1 MNQLIVLRFVCLAI
15 GYAFGLFQTAY
26 IIGKSKGIDIR
37 EHGSGN
43 AGTTNAMRNAG
54 TTNAMRILGT
64 RAGLTVFLG
73 DMLKSLFAL
82 LLVGLLFGHSH
93 PEAVYLLKVWTF
105 AGVVLGHDYPFY
117 MNFKGGKGVAVVAGF
132 IFGFHWSFIP
142 TGILLFFVPYLT
154 TKYVS
159 LGSLLLYLGT
169 FIQLVIEG
177 CMGMFGDLGPMLPEI
192 IVIQGILTFMAWYRH
207 RENIGRLL
215 AGKER
220 KTYIFK
226 RNSEQLDLKK

>member
-26 IIGKSKGIDIR
+26 ILGKSKGIDIR

-43 AGTTNAMRNAG
+43 AGTTNAMRIMG
-54 TTNAMRILGT
+54 TK
-64 RAGLTVFLG
+64 AGLTVFLG
-73 DMLKSLFAL
+73 DMLKSLLAL
-82 LLVGLLFGHSH
+82 LLVGFLFGHSH

-117 MNFKGGKGVAVVAGF
+117 MNFRGGKGVAVVAGF

-169 FIQLVIEG
+169 FVQLVIEG
-177 CMGMFGDLGPMLPEI
+177 CTGMFGDLGPMLPEI
-192 IVIQGILTFMAWYRH
+192 IIIQGILTFMAWYRH

>member
-26 IIGKSKGIDIR
+26 ILGKSKGIDIR

-43 AGTTNAMRNAG
+43 AGTTNAMRIMG
-54 TTNAMRILGT
+54 TK
-64 RAGLTVFLG
+64 AGLTVFLG
-73 DMLKSLFAL
+73 DMLKSLLAL
-82 LLVGLLFGHSH
+82 LLVGFLFGHSH

-117 MNFKGGKGVAVVAGF
+117 MNFRGGKGVAVVAGF
-132 IFGFHWSFIP
+132 IFGFHWTFIP

-177 CMGMFGDLGPMLPEI
+177 CTGMFGDLGPMLPEI
-192 IVIQGILTFMAWYRH
+192 IIIQGILTFMAWYRH

>member
-26 IIGKSKGIDIR
+26 ILGKSKGIDIR

-43 AGTTNAMRNAG
+43 AGTTNAMRIMG
-54 TTNAMRILGT
+54 TK
-64 RAGLTVFLG
+64 AGLTVFLG
-73 DMLKSLFAL
+73 DMLKSLLAL
-82 LLVGLLFGHSH
+82 LLVGFLFGHSH
-93 PEAVYLLKVWTF
+93 PEAVFLLKVWTF

-117 MNFKGGKGVAVVAGF
+117 MNFRGGKGVAVVAGF

-177 CMGMFGDLGPMLPEI
+177 CTGMFGNLGPMLPEI
-192 IVIQGILTFMAWYRH
+192 IIIQGILTFMAWYRH

>member
-43 AGTTNAMRNAG
+43 AGTTNAMRIMG
-54 TTNAMRILGT
+54 TK
-64 RAGLTVFLG
+64 AGLTVFLG
-73 DMLKSLFAL
+73 DMLKSLLAL
-82 LLVGLLFGHSH
+82 LLVGFLFGHSH

-177 CMGMFGDLGPMLPEI
+177 CTGMFGDLGPMLPEI
-192 IVIQGILTFMAWYRH
+192 IIIQGILTFMAWYRH

>member
-26 IIGKSKGIDIR
+26 ILGKSKGIDIR

-43 AGTTNAMRNAG
+43 AGTTNAMRIMG
-54 TTNAMRILGT
+54 TK
-64 RAGLTVFLG
+64 AGLTVFLG
-73 DMLKSLFAL
+73 DMLKSLLAL
-82 LLVGLLFGHSH
+82 LLVGFLFGHSH

-117 MNFKGGKGVAVVAGF
+117 MNFRGGKGVAVVAGF
-132 IFGFHWSFIP
+132 IFGFHWTFIP

-169 FIQLVIEG
+169 FVQLVIEG
-177 CMGMFGDLGPMLPEI
+177 CTGMFGDLGPMLPEI
-192 IVIQGILTFMAWYRH
+192 IIIQGILTFMAWYRH

>member
-26 IIGKSKGIDIR
+26 ILGKSKGIDIR

-43 AGTTNAMRNAG
+43 AGTTNAMRIMG
-54 TTNAMRILGT
+54 TK
-64 RAGLTVFLG
+64 AGLTVFLG
-73 DMLKSLFAL
+73 DMLKSLLAL
-82 LLVGLLFGHSH
+82 LLVGFLFGHSH

>member
-1 MNQLIVLRFVCLAI
+1 MNQLIVLRIVCLVI
-15 GYAFGLFQTAY
+15 GYVFGLFQTAY
-26 IIGKSKGIDIR
+26 LLGKSKGIDIR

-43 AGTTNAMRNAG
+43 AGTTNAMR
-54 TTNAMRILGT
+54 ILGPK
-64 RAGLTVFLG
+64 AGLTVFLG
-73 DMLKSLFAL
+73 DMLKSLIAI
-82 LLVGLLFGHSH
+82 LLVGALFGKSH

-105 AGVVLGHDYPFY
+105 AGVVLGHDYPIY
-117 MNFKGGKGVAVVAGF
+117 MGFKGGKGVAVMAGF
-132 IFGFHWSFIP
+132 VFGFHWSFIP
-142 TGILLFFVPYLT
+142 TGLLLFFIPYLT
-154 TKYVS
+154 TKFVS

-169 FIQLVIEG
+169 WIQLIIEG
-177 CMGMFGDLGPMLPEI
+177 RMGMFGISGAMLIEI

-226 RNSEQLDLKK
+226 RNSEQINIK

>member
-26 IIGKSKGIDIR
+26 ILGKSKGIDIR

-43 AGTTNAMRNAG
+43 AGTTNAMRIMG
-54 TTNAMRILGT
+54 TK
-64 RAGLTVFLG
+64 AGLTVFLG
-73 DMLKSLFAL
+73 DMLKSLLAL
-82 LLVGLLFGHSH
+82 LLVGFLFGHSH

-117 MNFKGGKGVAVVAGF
+117 MNFRGGKGVAVVAGF
-132 IFGFHWSFIP
+132 IFGFHWTFIP

-177 CMGMFGDLGPMLPEI
+177 CTGMFGNLGPMLPEI
-192 IVIQGILTFMAWYRH
+192 IIIQGILTFMAWYRH

>member
-26 IIGKSKGIDIR
+26 ILGKSKGIDIR
-37 EHGSGN
+37 EHGSG
-43 AGTTNAMRNAG
+43 NAG

-93 PEAVYLLKVWTF
+93 SEAVYLRKVWTF

>member
-26 IIGKSKGIDIR
+26 ILGKSKGIDIR
-37 EHGSGN
+37 EHGSG
-43 AGTTNAMRNAG
+43 NAG

-82 LLVGLLFGHSH
+82 LLVGFLFGHSH
-93 PEAVYLLKVWTF
+93 PEAVCLLKAWTF

-177 CMGMFGDLGPMLPEI
+177 CTGMFGNLGPMLPEI
-192 IVIQGILTFMAWYRH
+192 IIIQGILTFMAWYRH

>member
-1 MNQLIVLRFVCLAI
+1 MIGLRILCLAI
-15 GYAFGLFQTAY
+15 GYLFGNFQTAY
-26 IIGKSKGIDIR
+26 ILGKMKGIDIR
-37 EHGSGN
+37 EYGSGN
-43 AGTTNAMRNAG
+43 AGTTNAIRV
-54 TTNAMRILGT
+54 LGT
-64 RAGLTVFLG
+64 KAGLTVFVG

-82 LLVGLLFGHSH
+82 ILVGLLFGKSH
-93 PEAVYLLKVWTF
+93 PESVYLLKSWAF
-105 AGVVLGHDYPFY
+105 MGVVLGHDFPFY

-177 CMGMFGDLGPMLPEI
+177 CTGMFGNLGPMLPEI
-192 IVIQGILTFMAWYRH
+192 IIIQGILTFMAWYRH

>member
-43 AGTTNAMRNAG
+43 AGTTNAMR
-54 TTNAMRILGT
+54 ILGT

-82 LLVGLLFGHSH
+82 LLVGFLFGHSH
-93 PEAVYLLKVWTF
+93 PEAVCLLKVWTF

-142 TGILLFFVPYLT
+142 TGILLFFVPYLA

-177 CMGMFGDLGPMLPEI
+177 CTGMFGNLGPMLPEI
-192 IVIQGILTFMAWYRH
+192 IIIQGILTFMAWYRH

>member
-1 MNQLIVLRFVCLAI
+1 MDQLIVLRIVCLAI
-15 GYAFGLFQTAY
+15 GYVFGLFQTAY
-26 IIGKSKGIDIR
+26 ILGKSKGIDIR

-43 AGTTNAMRNAG
+43 AGTTNAMR
-54 TTNAMRILGT
+54 ILGT
-64 RAGLTVFLG
+64 KAGLIVFLG
-73 DMLKSLFAL
+73 DMFKSLIAL
-82 LLVGLLFGHSH
+82 LLVGALFGKSH

-117 MNFKGGKGVAVVAGF
+117 MGFEGGKGVAVMAGF
-132 IFGFHWSFIP
+132 VFGFHWSFIP
-142 TGILLFFVPYLT
+142 TGLLLFFVPYLT
-154 TKYVS
+154 TKFVS

-169 FIQLVIEG
+169 WIQLIIEG
-177 CMGMFGDLGPMLPEI
+177 KMGVFGISDAMVTEI
-192 IVIQGILTFMAWYRH
+192 IILQGILTFMAWYRH

-226 RNSEQLDLKK
+226 RNSEQLDLSKK